1 MIRYIEIRKQIT
13 DLSGNLMINDSKNI
27 GVLTNNQWAF
37 IGIALVVFY
46 WIFESSI
53 DVLIFSEGD
62 FTERIFYPGARAV
75 LTRMFVVAII
85 MICAYIFHRDV
96 SQHHLAEEDLVS
108 AKDYRLNLINSSLDM
123 IIASNLD
130 GKIIEF
136 NPAAQKTFGYSKAE
150 VLGKPVNILYATPSD
165 TVQVKKEIMEFKKYE
180 GEVINKR
187 KNGENFSSYV
197 AASPLGNFKGDVVGV
212 MGISRDITERKKNEG
227 MIQLQLE
234 RLKALNSIGRA
245 MNASLDLR
253 VTLDVMLN
261 EVTTLLKIDAAS
273 VLLLN
278 QHTQTLECIAKKG
291 FRSAALDFTQLKMGE
306 GNAGLAALEHRIIIV
321 HNLKDNPGAL
331 ERSKFLKKEDFISYI
346 GAPLVAK
353 GEVKGVLELFNRTT
367 LDPQPDWLEF
377 LDTIACQAAI
387 AINNATLFEEVQRSK
402 T

>member
-1 MIRYIEIRKQIT
+1 
-13 DLSGNLMINDSKNI
+13 MINDSKNI
-27 GVLTNNQWAF
+27 GVLTNNQWAI
-37 IGIALVVFY
+37 IGIALALIY

-62 FTERIFYPGARAV
+62 FVERIFYPGTRAV
-75 LTRMFVVAII
+75 LTRIFVVAII
-85 MICAYIFHRDV
+85 MICAYLFHRDNF
-96 SQHHLAEEDLVS
+96 QHHLAEEDLVS

-136 NPAAQKTFGYSKAE
+136 NPAAQKAFGYSKAE

-165 TVQVKKEIMEFKKYE
+165 TVQVKKEIMEFEKYE

-187 KNGENFSSYV
+187 KNGKNFSSHV
-197 AASPLGNFKGDVVGV
+197 AASPLRNSKGDAVGV

-253 VTLDVMLN
+253 VILDIMLN
-261 EVTTLLKIDAAS
+261 EVTTLLEIDAAS

-291 FRSAALDFTQLKMGE
+291 FRSAALDFTKLKVGE
-306 GNAGLAALEHRIIIV
+306 GNAGRAAREHRIIAI
-321 HNLKDNPGAL
+321 HNLKNNPGAL
-331 ERSKFLKKEDFISYI
+331 ERSKYLKKEKFISYI
-346 GAPLVAK
+346 GAPLMAK
-353 GEVKGVLELFNRTT
+353 GEVKGVLELFNRTS

-377 LDTIACQAAI
+377 LDTIASQAVI

>member
-1 MIRYIEIRKQIT
+1 MN
-13 DLSGNLMINDSKNI
+13 GNKINRI
-27 GVLTNNQWAF
+27 IINNQWVF
-37 IGIALVVFY
+37 IGIILALFY
-46 WIFESSI
+46 WLLESFI
-53 DVLIFSEGD
+53 DVLIFPEAY
-62 FTERIFYPGARAV
+62 FVERIFNPGTREI
-75 LTRMFVVAII
+75 LTRVVVIVII
-85 MICAYIFHRDV
+85 MIGAYLSNRSSVFPQNLV
-96 SQHHLAEEDLVS
+96 EEDMVS
-108 AKDYRLNLINSSLDM
+108 ARDYRINLINSSLDM

-187 KNGENFSSYV
+187 KNGEDFSSHV
-197 AASPLGNFKGDVVGV
+197 AASPLCNSKGDVVGV
-212 MGISRDITERKKNEG
+212 MGISRDITVRKKNEG

-278 QHTQTLECIAKKG
+278 QNTQTLEYIAKKG
-291 FRSAALDFTQLKMGE
+291 FRSAALDCTKLKVGK

-321 HNLKDNPGAL
+321 HNLKNNPGAL
-331 ERSKFLKKEDFISYI
+331 ERSKFFKEEEFISYI
-346 GAPLVAK
+346 GAPLMAK
-353 GEVKGVLELFNRTT
+353 GEVKGVLELFNRTS

>member
-13 DLSGNLMINDSKNI
+13 ELFDNLMINDSKNI

-37 IGIALVVFY
+37 IGIALVAFY

-62 FTERIFYPGARAV
+62 FVERLFYPGARAV
-75 LTRMFVVAII
+75 LTRVFVIVII
-85 MICAYIFHRDV
+85 MIGAYLTNRSVF
-96 SQHHLAEEDLVS
+96 QHHLAEEDLVS

-136 NPAAQKTFGYSKAE
+136 NPAAQKTFGYSKTE

-165 TVQVKKEIMEFKKYE
+165 TVQVKKEIIEFKKYE

-187 KNGENFSSYV
+187 KNGKNFSSHV
-197 AASPLGNFKGDVVGV
+197 AASPLRNSKGDVVGV

-278 QHTQTLECIAKKG
+278 QHSQTLECIAKKG
-291 FRSAALDFTQLKMGE
+291 FRSAALDCTQLKVGE
-306 GNAGLAALEHRIIIV
+306 GNAGLAALEHRIITV

-331 ERSKFLKKEDFISYI
+331 ERSKLLKKEEFISYI
-346 GAPLVAK
+346 GAPLMAK
-353 GEVKGVLELFNRTT
+353 GEVKGVLELFNRTS

-387 AINNATLFEEVQRSK
+387 AINNATLFEKVQRSK